1 MFKQLILALSTKIY
15 GIHSDTNKI
24 WYKFLKE
31 RIGDTRTLLNIQR
44 NIWVSLL
51 STHREI
57 TPSNKFEALT
67 KSYIWAIG
75 PLNRLFIRG
84 SHTQSKFSKRWTSQW
99 QKSFFVIDGF
109 CTPHSVCL
117 NIGFSEAAVQRC
129 S

>member
-1 MFKQLILALSTKIY
+1 M
-15 GIHSDTNKI
+15 
-24 WYKFLKE
+24 
-31 RIGDTRTLLNIQR
+31 
-44 NIWVSLL
+44 SLL
-51 STHREI
+51 STHREN

-84 SHTQSKFSKRWTSQW
+84 SHTQVSFQKDKRVSG
-99 QKSFFVIDGF
+99 KSPFFVIDPF
-109 CTPHSVCL
+109 CTPHSICL